1 MKKQTGKIGIFWVYQ
16 GVVLAR
22 PIEIIEGETQ
32 GDFIDSPDSHL
43 HVWGD
48 PDGFSRDYPE
58 LLEMPYE
65 AVPRGRV
72 LYESNEDR
80 YVIYLDECLMNT
92 KDKAALK
99 RAFSLTKEDCVFRS
113 DPHYCTDPSRI
124 DDLFA

>member
-32 GDFIDSPDSHL
+32 GDFIDSSDSHL

-72 LYESNEDR
+72 LYEEIEDR
-80 YVIYLDECLMNT
+80 FVIYLDECLMNDE
-92 KDKAALK
+92 DKTALK
-99 RAFSLTKEDCVFRS
+99 EAFGLSEKDCVFRS
-113 DPHYCTDPSRI
+113 DPHYCTDASMI
-124 DDLFA
+124 DDRVS